1 MKIIIKYDSAW
12 RNSTLDG
19 SNNEPLPKKG
29 RNFIASMT
37 TLKTAGNFKQR
48 PITKDTVMGVLNRL
62 IGEQRKLYQA
72 RQDPNY
78 YFKAIEDKLQDS
90 DIVDNAIISNE
101 IVYVRNMLGNKDQN
115 AFTGIIKAKDPAFVS
130 DFSPLLWGV
139 LWLDLAQV
147 MDFILEKQVAVH
159 YNGELDPIVI
169 LQRLETLNKEKTIDV
184 KDQAEQCLTYLKSKY
199 PDVDYKLT
207 AKGQFAPIS
216 FYTSAL
222 YLQAER
228 LSQKYEIA
236 KILTKAGNLSGI
248 SKRGFTPKDFMK
260 TYTTGDQKMLW
271 GNPYLLKERKKGEG
285 EVISVLQKANGV
297 LEINLSLSDE
307 QSRDLK
313 QKIDNAGVSAF
324 YLGKKGLAYVEKI
337 DDEIGE

>member
-37 TLKTAGNFKQR
+37 TLKTAGNFKQQ

-62 IGEQRKLYQA
+62 IGDQRKLYQA
-72 RQDPNY
+72 RQDPDY
-78 YFKAIEDKLQDS
+78 YFKELEAALEDS
-90 DIVDNAIISNE
+90 HIVDNATITNE
-101 IVYVRNMLGNKDQN
+101 VVYVRNMSGNTDQN
-115 AFTGIIKAKDPAFVS
+115 SFTGIIKAKDLAFVS

-139 LWLDLAQV
+139 LWLDLEQV
-147 MDFILEKQVAVH
+147 LDLILGEDVATAYDGVLDPMTILE
-159 YNGELDPIVI
+159 
-169 LQRLETLNKEKTIDV
+169 RLEILNAQKAVDVVDKIDTCRTFL
-184 KDQAEQCLTYLKSKY
+184 QHKY

-207 AKGQFAPIS
+207 GKGQFLPIS

-222 YLQAER
+222 YLQIER
-228 LSQKYEIA
+228 LSQDYA
-236 KILTKAGNLSGI
+236 VANILTAKGNLSGI

-260 TYTTGDQKMLW
+260 AYTTGDQKMLW

-285 EVISVLQKANGV
+285 EIMSVLHKASGM
-297 LEINLSLSDE
+297 LEIQLNLTPE
-307 QSRDLK
+307 QTKDLK
-313 QKIDNAGVSAF
+313 EKIDNAGVSAF

-337 DDEIGE
+337 E